1 MLGCWKLSQIK
12 DLQFLFFAHKNLYI
26 KYNYFSTILIRFY
39 MYMYNTDLLYIY
51 FDNHREVITC
61 IFHFID
67 CLGGFFFGQT
77 FYVGHRNSPVYSL
90 AFNSTSLFV
99 ALDVQVKTLNFSCY
113 KWFEHGSKSRK
124 DQKAATSDL
133 NIFIACSQECRRIKN
148 KFWQPT
154 SSLQHLHVQ
163 SEMTFWNL
171 S

>member
-1 MLGCWKLSQIK
+1 MVVESCRKLKI
-12 DLQFLFFAHKNLYI
+12 DLQFLFFAHKNLY

-51 FDNHREVITC
+51 FDNHQEVITC

-67 CLGGFFFGQT
+67 CLVFFFLVRLFMRVTGT
-77 FYVGHRNSPVYSL
+77 VLCIPWPSTVPVYLSHWTYKSRPL
-90 AFNSTSLFV
+90 TS
-99 ALDVQVKTLNFSCY
+99 AATSDLNMDPRV
-113 KWFEHGSKSRK
+113 RK